1 MYFSMVISF
10 RIRIVLCPYVYI
22 LLGGLCFNIYL
33 SLSFA
38 FSCLLFFFCCWYLLM
53 TLCTFHFTAEGR
65 SFAYF
70 VLYVVVSLNKP
81 WLRDQQLLI
90 HMQSGLKSKSK
101 YHDLSFI
108 WYGEEMYARIC
119 ICVLTIVEL
128 KNNHLY
134 SKS

>member
-90 HMQSGLKSKSK
+90 HMHTVRSKIKIQIS
-101 YHDLSFI
+101 LFI
-108 WYGEEMYARIC
+108 F
-119 ICVLTIVEL
+119 
-128 KNNHLY
+128 HLIKRRNVCTY
-134 SKS
+134 LYMRTDHC